1 MYAFGDDPNPLPE
14 SVNVL
19 EEILVDYVSELVSET
34 SYLTHYHYQVLTLG
48 HCSVRAQLLILQTR
62 RKYDWTI

>member
-19 EEILVDYVSELVSET
+19 EEILVDYVSELV
-34 SYLTHYHYQVLTLG
+34 
-48 HCSVRAQLLILQTR
+48 R
-62 RKYDWTI
+62 R